1 MWEGWASWEVHWR
14 AKNKWWVVIF
24 IKITS
29 DDFRRLLHL
38 ILCKLHFRRLW
49 VTLLRGKQ
57 ADIPRWNIATTIK
70 VFGILEYL
78 EYWNIWN
85 IEISQPLS
93 RSSCYCCERGR
104 VNMENSQ
111 TKNPNIFAFSNNLR
125 GWTHVILDQKSPS
138 LGVLAFLP
146 RHSSTQKPS
155 PALANYHPTTP
166 THTLIYVFNQISR
179 RGHLRPST
187 ILHVYMST
195 CL

>member
-1 MWEGWASWEVHWR
+1 MIFAGCCIWFCVNCIFAGCELLCWGASR
-14 AKNKWWVVIF
+14 RIF
-24 IKITS
+24 PVRISQPLSRSLEYWTI
-29 DDFRRLLHL
+29 
-38 ILCKLHFRRLW
+38 
-49 VTLLRGKQ
+49 
-57 ADIPRWNIATTIK
+57 WNIGL
-70 VFGILEYL
+70 FGILEYL

-111 TKNPNIFAFSNNLR
+111 MKNPNIFAFSNNLR

-155 PALANYHPTTP
+155 PALENYKKWIFFMCPDE
-166 THTLIYVFNQISR
+166 II
-179 RGHLRPST
+179 G
-187 ILHVYMST
+187 
-195 CL
+195 